1 MFNLIIKDAKP
12 PVSYASL
19 METMGERIRRLRVA
33 RGLTQPEFGKLVG
46 VSKSAVSQWEDDSTK
61 NLKLTTVARVLEVLN
76 TDLPYLVWGE
86 NRGQTA
92 GGVHSSKSSR
102 RRGGSES

>member
-1 MFNLIIKDAKP
+1 MFNLLIKDAVP
-12 PVSYASL
+12 PVSYAVR
-19 METMGERIRRLRVA
+19 METMGERIRRLRIA
-33 RGLTQPEFGKLVG
+33 RGLTQPEFGKMVG

-86 NRGQTA
+86 SRGQNA
-92 GGVHSSKSSR
+92 GGPYSGKSSR